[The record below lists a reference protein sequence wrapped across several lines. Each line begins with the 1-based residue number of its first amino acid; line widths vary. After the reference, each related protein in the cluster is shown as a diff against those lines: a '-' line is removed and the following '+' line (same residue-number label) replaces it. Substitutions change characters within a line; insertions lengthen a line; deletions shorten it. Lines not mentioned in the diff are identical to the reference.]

1 MRAAAH
7 APRAERRPPA
17 PAGADAPGLA
27 VAAPPRLAVRDLAF
41 RYGDRE
47 VLRRV
52 SFEVAPGEIL
62 GLLGPNGAGK
72 STLFS
77 ILTGL
82 LRPSSGTLSLDGV
95 DVPAGARALRARLGV
110 VFQAP
115 SLDAKLTAL
124 ENLTL
129 GGMLFGLER
138 RQAVDRAREL
148 LAAAGLAERAR
159 DQAGK
164 LSGGMRRRLELAR
177 ALVHR
182 PSILL
187 MDEPTTGLDAAAFR
201 QTWQAVHALRQES
214 GLTVLLTTH
223 RPDEAEACDR
233 LLVLDRGRI
242 VAAGTPQ
249 ALRSRVP
256 GDVVTVEADDPAALA
271 QELRDRLG
279 LEARVGA
286 HGVQIE
292 AERGHELVPRLVEAF
307 PSGRFQS
314 VSLRRPTLADAFLT
328 LTGEALEPFD
338 SGLASGEP
346 YAQGERRS

>member
-1 MRAAAH
+1 MAA
-7 APRAERRPPA
+7 RPPG
-17 PAGADAPGLA
+17 PAAGP
-27 VAAPPRLAVRDLAF
+27 AAPPRLAVRDLAF

-82 LRPSSGTLSLDGV
+82 LLPSGGAIRLDGQE
-95 DVPAGARALRARLGV
+95 VPPGARALRARLGV

-129 GGMLFGLER
+129 GGLLFGLGR
-138 RQAVDRAREL
+138 REARDRAREL
-148 LAAAGLAERAR
+148 LSAAGLADRAS

-164 LSGGMRRRLELAR
+164 LSGGMRRRLELGR

-182 PSILL
+182 PAILL

-201 QTWQAVHALRQES
+201 QTWQAVHALRERE

-233 LLVLDRGRI
+233 LAVLARGRV
-242 VAAGTPQ
+242 VATGTPE
-249 ALRSRVP
+249 ALRARVP
-256 GDVVTVEADDPAALA
+256 GDVVTIEADDPAALA
-271 QELRDRLG
+271 RDIRERLG
-279 LEARVGA
+279 LEARPGP
-286 HGVQIE
+286 HGVQVE
-292 AERGHELVPRLVEAF
+292 RERGHELVPRLVEAF
-307 PSGRFQS
+307 PRGRFRA
-314 VSLRRPTLADAFLT
+314 VALRRPSLADAFLA
-328 LTGEALEPFD
+328 LTGEALED
-338 SGLASGEP
+338 DA
-346 YAQGERRS
+346 